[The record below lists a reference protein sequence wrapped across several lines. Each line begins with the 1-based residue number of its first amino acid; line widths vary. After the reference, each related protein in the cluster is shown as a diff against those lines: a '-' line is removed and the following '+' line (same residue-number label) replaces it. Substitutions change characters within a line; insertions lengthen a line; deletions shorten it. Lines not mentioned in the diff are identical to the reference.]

1 MTKFANI
8 PAAWVG
14 RLAFYMAFISGR
26 TEKMP
31 VTFWLIICHI
41 FSTPVNLYGKNRGS
55 CHHRIIWTNT
65 NW

>member
-14 RLAFYMAFISGR
+14 RLAFYMAFISGT

-31 VTFWLIICHI
+31 VTF
-41 FSTPVNLYGKNRGS
+41 
-55 CHHRIIWTNT
+55 
-65 NW
+65 